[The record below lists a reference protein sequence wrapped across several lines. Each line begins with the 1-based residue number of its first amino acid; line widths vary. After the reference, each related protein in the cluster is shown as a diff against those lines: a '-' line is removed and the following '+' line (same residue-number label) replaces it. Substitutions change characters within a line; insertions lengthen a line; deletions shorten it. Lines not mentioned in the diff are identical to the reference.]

1 MRSLIASNWVGRFCA
16 TALLLI
22 VGASRYG
29 TAQSGT
35 FVEFDPPG
43 SLGTTAY
50 GINSAGTVAGVYYDA
65 TSTFHGFLRDSSGN
79 FTIVDEPDAAPGDYL
94 GTTVLAIN
102 DSGEVAGWYTP
113 LSNPSTYQ
121 GFIRDA
127 AGNFTSVGVLHF
139 ETSSVFALNN
149 AGQMAGCAQQTDY
162 CTDDGGGTGEGF
174 VRQASGAIF
183 TFVPLNATNV
193 IPRSMNSSGAVTGYY
208 SDSKN
213 EIHGFFLSAGGKI
226 TEFSMP
232 QFQGVGVGTFPRGI
246 NDSNEITGI
255 YYDPNLIAR
264 GFIREANGKATT
276 VNVPGSGVRTYPV
289 GINAGGTI
297 TGTYTDSAGDYYS
310 FIRDPL
316 GNFTRFDAPGAG
328 EFGTSAAAIN
338 NSGVV
343 TGGYYDTESVF
354 HGFVRTP

>member
-1 MRSLIASNWVGRFCA
+1 MKSSIALNWVERFCA
-16 TALLLI
+16 VMMLI
-22 VGASRYG
+22 GASLNG

-50 GINSAGTVAGVYYDA
+50 SINSAGTVAGVYYDA
-65 TSTFHGFLRDSSGN
+65 TTTFHGFLRDSSGN
-79 FTIVDEPDAAPGDYL
+79 FTIIDEPDAAQGDYL

-127 AGNFTSVGVLHF
+127 AGSFTSVGVPEV

-149 AGQMAGCAQQTDY
+149 AGQLAGCAQQTDY
-162 CTDDGGGTGEGF
+162 CTDDGGGSGEGF

-183 TFVPLNATNV
+183 TFVPLNATNI
-193 IPRSMNSSGAVTGYY
+193 IPQGMNSRGAVTGYY
-208 SDSKN
+208 SDSRN
-213 EIHGFFLSAGGKI
+213 EIHGFFLNAGGKI

-246 NDSNEITGI
+246 NDSDEITGI

-264 GFIREANGKATT
+264 GFIRQANGKATSI
-276 VNVPGSGVRTYPV
+276 NVPGSGVRTYAV
-289 GINAGGTI
+289 CINAGGT
-297 TGTYTDSAGDYYS
+297 TAGEYTDSSGGNYA
-310 FIRDPL
+310 FIRDPQ
-316 GNFTRFDAPGAG
+316 GQFTTFSAPGAG
-328 EFGTSAAAIN
+328 ELGTGVIAIN

-343 TGGYYDTESVF
+343 TGGYYDAESVF